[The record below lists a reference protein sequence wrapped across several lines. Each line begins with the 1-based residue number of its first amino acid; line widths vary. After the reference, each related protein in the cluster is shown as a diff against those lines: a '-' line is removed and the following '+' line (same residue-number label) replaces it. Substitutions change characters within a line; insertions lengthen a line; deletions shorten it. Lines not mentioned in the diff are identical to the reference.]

1 MTHNNRQ
8 TRLITAKRPSLAE
21 RICLYIYSSDIPQLA
36 ILDETLLSEIFNI
49 PKDKLCKRFEWKMEK
64 SLETFLYE
72 QRLSYIQTCIF
83 SRQCTVDNLPELST
97 KLGFSSFPD
106 FKKRFLKWLSISPE
120 RLIEIT
126 EAKYSEWK
134 REITLLCM
142 YLNSFEQDM
151 LKKPGAAIRKVLPN
165 YDADTI
171 NSLDYENLVE
181 QCPDSI
187 HLTEDGIARAEE
199 LEQRYFNGKMIA

>member
-1 MTHNNRQ
+1 MIHSDQ
-8 TRLITAKRPSLAE
+8 QLRLINAKRPSLAE
-21 RICLYIYSSDIPQLA
+21 RICLYIYSSNIPQLA
-36 ILDETLLSEIFNI
+36 ILDETLLSETFNI
-49 PKDKLCKRFEWKMEK
+49 PKAKLCKRFERKMEK

-72 QRLSYIQTCIF
+72 QKLSYIQTSIF
-83 SRQCTVDNLPELST
+83 SRRCTGDNLPELST
-97 KLGFSSFPD
+97 KLGFSSFQD
-106 FKKRFLKWLSISPE
+106 FKKRFLKWMGISPQ

-126 EAKYSEWK
+126 EARYIEWK
-134 REITLLCM
+134 KEITLLCM
-142 YLNSFEQDM
+142 YLNSFEEDM
-151 LKKPGAAIRKVLPN
+151 RKKTGATIRKVVLN
-165 YDADTI
+165 YDPDMI